1 MIRLGLHVST
11 RGGYREAAARAA
23 DAGLGAFQYFPKNP
37 RSVRIKAFDS
47 NDASD
52 CAARSKERGIV
63 SIAHGPYPINPAASG
78 EEARRMAASTLNDLA
93 IAEACGSIGVVVH
106 FGVYKGPDPLP
117 GYRNVIDW
125 LNLVT
130 AAWTGQAKVLLENQ
144 AGDHGAFG
152 TTPEECVQIRSL
164 CEHPE
169 RIAFCLDTCHLFVS
183 GEWPAGDWPAFARR
197 AGSLGYWE
205 SLAAVHLNDAAF
217 AAGSRR
223 DRHAAIGEGLIGA
236 EAFRSMLATPE
247 LRAAPLLLETPT
259 NADGSHGKQLALVRR
274 WAEEAENVK

>member
-1 MIRLGLHVST
+1 MIRYGLHVST

-23 DAGLGAFQYFPKNP
+23 EAGLGAFQYFPKNP
-37 RSVRIKAFDS
+37 RSLQIKAFDRH
-47 NDASD
+47 DAQD
-52 CAARSKERGIV
+52 CAARCRERGIV

-78 EEARRMAASTLNDLA
+78 EEARRMAASTLNDLE

-106 FGVYKGPDPLP
+106 FGVYKGTDPLQ

-130 AAWTGQAKVLLENQ
+130 GAWTGQAKVLLENQ
-144 AGDHGAFG
+144 AGDHGPFG
-152 TTPEECVQIRSL
+152 TTPEECVQIRGL
-164 CEHPE
+164 CENPE

-183 GEWPAGDWPAFARR
+183 GEWPPGDWTAFAQR
-197 AGSLGYWE
+197 AGKLGYWK

-223 DRHAAIGEGLIGA
+223 DRHAAIGEGRIGEA
-236 EAFRSMLATPE
+236 AFRELLATPE
-247 LRAAPLLLETPT
+247 LRAAPLVLETPT
-259 NADGSHGKQLALVRR
+259 GADGSYHKQLRLIRH
-274 WAEEAENVK
+274 WAEEADA

>member
-1 MIRLGLHVST
+1 MTRLGLHVST

-37 RSVRIKAFDS
+37 RSLRIKAFDRQ
-47 NDASD
+47 DAND
-52 CAARSKERGIV
+52 CAACCREHGIV
-63 SIAHGPYPINPAASG
+63 SIAHGPYPINPATSG
-78 EEARRMAASTLNDLA
+78 EEARRMAASTLNDLE
-93 IAEACGSIGVVVH
+93 IAEACGSHGVVVH
-106 FGVYKGPDPLP
+106 FGVYKGPDPLQ

-164 CEHPE
+164 CNHPE

-183 GEWPAGDWPAFARR
+183 GEWPPGNWPAFEQRART
-197 AGSLGYWE
+197 LGYWNA
-205 SLAAVHLNDAAF
+205 LAAIHLNDAVF

-223 DRHAAIGEGLIGA
+223 DRHAAIGEGRIGEA
-236 EAFRSMLATPE
+236 AFRKLLATPE
-247 LRAAPLLLETPT
+247 LRAVPLVLETP
-259 NADGSHGKQLALVRR
+259 AGSNESHLKQLALIRQ
-274 WAEEAENVK
+274 WAEEANA